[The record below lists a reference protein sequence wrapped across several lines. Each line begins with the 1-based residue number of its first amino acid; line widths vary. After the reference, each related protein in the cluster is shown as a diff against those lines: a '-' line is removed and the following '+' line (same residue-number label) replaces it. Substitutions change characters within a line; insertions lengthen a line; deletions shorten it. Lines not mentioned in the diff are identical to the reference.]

1 VDSLRAWSLLLLV
14 GCLPRTAAPLQAN
27 KGMEPAATT
36 LAALQQARAPRR
48 VALVVGVDRYTDPT
62 FPMLQHAEADARDV
76 AANLSSAVV
85 GGFGEVRLLVGG
97 DTDRDS
103 ILEALRAIR
112 DTLRRD
118 DVLVVYFSGHGTRRR
133 FPDGSWHRYLV
144 PSDGVVADLPRTALD
159 LAELQSFFS
168 SLEPARKA
176 LIVDACFDGEGRS
189 VIEPSDGEAPDW
201 PLVPG
206 MATLGAGE
214 AHLFATS
221 AGRPAR
227 EDDTL
232 GHGVYTWYLLDA
244 MSWSFAE
251 ADVDEDGVLTAWE
264 AHDWARG
271 RTIDRTQGVQVPEAT
286 FRVVGEADVVLAGAP
301 EPRKRSDRALVY
313 LYPTERQSLSGAQL
327 IVDGRE
333 KGELPRTVP
342 LTPGRHHFV
351 IRHSGGE
358 VAVDGY
364 LHLQGGRAYTVDEIA
379 RLAQGPGS
387 ALGVRAAYVS
397 APALRQ
403 SVGAGALGTELYWA
417 DRRSGGTGRG
427 FTADLAVGAGFSSGR
442 PELSVARPVSWASS
456 GLGWQGDRGH
466 VRLRAG
472 LGASFV
478 FVPRQFPEGRP
489 ENPVLA
495 EHAAELGWWM
505 LAAGPSLSGGWVLG
519 SGWTVVGTVR
529 PHLGALDVDFD
540 GRAQAAPWLVTSVGL
555 EVDR

>member
-1 VDSLRAWSLLLLV
+1 VGSLSALLLLWACV
-14 GCLPRTAAPLQAN
+14 PRSAEPLQAN

-48 VALVVGVDRYTDPT
+48 VALVVGIDRYNDPT
-62 FPMLQHAEADARDV
+62 FPSLQHAEDDARDM

-85 GGFGEVRLLVGG
+85 GGFGEVRVLLSG
-97 DTDRDS
+97 DTSRDS
-103 ILEALRAIR
+103 ILEALREVR

-133 FPDGSWHRYLV
+133 HADGSWHRYLV
-144 PSDGVVADLPRTALD
+144 PSDATVADLPRTALD

-168 SLEPARKA
+168 SLAPARKA

-189 VIEPSDGEAPDW
+189 VIEPSDGGGAPDW

-206 MATLGAGE
+206 MAALGAGE

-227 EDDTL
+227 EDDAL

-244 MSWSFAE
+244 MSWSFSE
-251 ADVDEDGVLTAWE
+251 ADVDQDGVLTAWE

-271 RTIDRTQGVQVPEAT
+271 RTIERTEGLQVPEAAL
-286 FRVVGEADVVLAGAP
+286 RVVGEADVVLAGAP
-301 EPRKRSDRALVY
+301 ESRKRSDRALVY

-351 IRHSGGE
+351 IRSSDGE

-387 ALGVRAAYVS
+387 ALGVRAAFAS
-397 APALRQ
+397 APALREALGQ
-403 SVGAGALGTELYWA
+403 GALGAELYWA
-417 DRRSGGTGRG
+417 GRRSGPTGRG
-427 FTADLAVGAGFSSGR
+427 LTADLSVGMGFSSSR
-442 PELSVARPVSWASS
+442 PALQVARPVSWAST

-466 VRLRAG
+466 ARLRAG
-472 LGASFV
+472 LGVTAAL
-478 FVPRQFPEGRP
+478 VPRQFPEGRP
-489 ENPVLA
+489 EVPVPSEHRA
-495 EHAAELGWWM
+495 EIGWWM

-519 SGWTVVGTVR
+519 GGWTLVGTMR
-529 PHLGALDVDFD
+529 PHVGALDADFD
-540 GRAQAAPWLVTSVGL
+540 GRAEPAPWLVASVGL